1 MVTYVSIAAALAI
14 VIAAIA
20 AATDWRSGTIP
31 NWLTLPAIGSAPLIY
46 GLFFGATGAAQC
58 LVAIFLSALGPYVL
72 FRAGAMGGGD
82 VKLFASLGGVTAF
95 DPRIGVEIQLG
106 AFAAAMFVA
115 LCGAAWRGALLRTL
129 GSAVAA
135 CANRLV
141 PSRQRMEVGEEL
153 LTPVRMGGVILMATA
168 AQALL
173 LLAPHWSRH

>member
-1 MVTYVSIAAALAI
+1 MATQASIAAALAI

-31 NWLTLPAIGSAPLIY
+31 NWLTLPSITLAPLFY
-46 GLFFGATGAAQC
+46 GLFFGASGAIQC
-58 LVAIFLSALGPYVL
+58 LVAIFVSALGPYVL
-72 FRAGAMGGGD
+72 FRVGAMGGGD

-95 DPRIGVEIQLG
+95 DPVVGVEIQLG

-135 CANRLV
+135 CASRLM
-141 PSRQRMEVGEEL
+141 PSRWKMRTGNGA
-153 LTPVRMGGVILMATA
+153 LTPIRMGGVILMVTVAHT
-168 AQALL
+168 LP
-173 LLAPHWSRH
+173 LLAPHWSLH